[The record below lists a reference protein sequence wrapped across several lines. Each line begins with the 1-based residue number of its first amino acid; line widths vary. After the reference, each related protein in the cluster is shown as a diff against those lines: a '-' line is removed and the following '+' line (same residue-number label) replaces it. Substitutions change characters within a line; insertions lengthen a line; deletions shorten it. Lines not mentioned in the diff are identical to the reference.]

1 MNFFYK
7 IFFLFLFSNCES
19 KHLLP
24 YNYVGFEKVK
34 FQVLQISRQDV
45 LNYPDKIA
53 RMFFISYH
61 WDEGFVWSQSKAV
74 EECLASSRDGLTEKK
89 NLNNWA
95 RGKNI
100 LLPPAFSVNR
110 IIYALFQD
118 ITWQYPPL
126 LPPPLSLYL
135 HYFWVTLVKRGSRI
149 TTACKNLN
157 FSFPLKLG
165 PTFFLRWNSVV
176 PLRTTESGVQLS
188 PTQVYAIKK

>member
-7 IFFLFLFSNCES
+7 ILFLFSNCES

-53 RMFFISYH
+53 RMFFSYH

-89 NLNNWA
+89 
-95 RGKNI
+95 
-100 LLPPAFSVNR
+100 R
-110 IIYALFQD
+110 IWITELEEKIFYYHRLFQLTKLSTPSFRILRD
-118 ITWQYPPL
+118 SIL
-126 LPPPLSLYL
+126 HCSLPLSLYL

-149 TTACKNLN
+149 TTPWKN
-157 FSFPLKLG
+157 
-165 PTFFLRWNSVV
+165 
-176 PLRTTESGVQLS
+176 
-188 PTQVYAIKK
+188 